1 MPLKKCRITSSKISR
16 KYITVV
22 VLGGL
27 LEKNKGMGRGGKIK
41 RTRPCDRNEREEGT
55 RVKGQAERTF

>member
-1 MPLKKCRITSSKISR
+1 MPLKKCRITSSKIFP

-27 LEKNKGMGRGGKIK
+27 LEKNKAMGRGGKIK
-41 RTRPCDRNEREEGT
+41 RTRTCDRNERE
-55 RVKGQAERTF
+55 